1 VPLTKANVLT
11 DRFDR
16 ALLYA
21 IHVHGGQVRKG
32 TSTPYVAHLLAVA
45 ATVLEYGGDED
56 LAIAALLHDSVE
68 DQGGKARLDD
78 VRNRF
83 GEGVARI
90 VEACSDSLADTGKGE
105 RKAHWQ
111 ERKEAYLA
119 HLRTADE
126 DILWVSLADKVHN
139 ARAILRD
146 LRKPDIGEKVWAR
159 FNVSTKQ
166 TLWYYRSL
174 ADIFCERLSNQL
186 SNELREIVEVLEA
199 EVAKAASS
207 GERLDV
213 GPPAHETEGHRL
225 GSGDCVRR
233 FPCRKVRRRD
243 PRGDRRQVSEA
254 HLPLDRLHRS
264 PHRALGTNHR
274 AVDAVG
280 APHVGERTEK
290 ELWQVPARR

>member
-1 VPLTKANVLT
+1 MSNATVLT

-21 IHVHGGQVRKG
+21 THVHGGQVRKG

-68 DQGGKARLDD
+68 DQGGKARLED

-83 GEGVARI
+83 GERVARI
-90 VEACSDSLADTGKGE
+90 VEACSDSLADTAKGE

-119 HLRTADE
+119 HLEKAGE
-126 DILWVSLADKVHN
+126 DILHVSLADKVHN

-146 LRKPDIGEKVWAR
+146 LRKPDIGEEIWAR
-159 FNVSTKQ
+159 FSQPKER

-174 ADIFCERLSNQL
+174 AEVFCKKHRGQL

-199 EVAKAASS
+199 
-207 GERLDV
+207 GE
-213 GPPAHETEGHRL
+213 
-225 GSGDCVRR
+225 
-233 FPCRKVRRRD
+233 
-243 PRGDRRQVSEA
+243 
-254 HLPLDRLHRS
+254 
-264 PHRALGTNHR
+264 
-274 AVDAVG
+274 
-280 APHVGERTEK
+280 
-290 ELWQVPARR
+290 